1 MGACLSTL
9 VELNPRSMNITWLF
23 RKKRDLGNFSIEQ
36 SFAEVRAVWPGSE
49 KLPDR
54 QEVSSFSQGLTN
66 RLRIIREAKSIKTDL
81 LHITGD
87 IHFAALA
94 WPKWKRNRPK
104 VVLTIHDIGF
114 LHDFTGLKRWLMRL
128 FWVQLPLRCIDHL
141 VTVSEATK
149 KAVLNQA
156 PWFTA
161 DKVTVISTVVPQH
174 FKPREGQPNNPKPV
188 GLHIGLAENKN
199 LKRHAEALKGMDVH
213 LKIIGEPSPS
223 DLALLKKHNIDFSWQ
238 SKLTD
243 EEMQEAY
250 ATSDFLLFA
259 STLEGFGMPIIEAQ
273 MVGLPVITSE
283 FDPMR
288 EVAGGAALLCDPFDA
303 NSIRVSIEEVIGNP
317 KKCKALIQRGFT
329 NCNRYAPA
337 KSAAMLSAL
346 YERLLNP

>member
-1 MGACLSTL
+1 MKS
-9 VELNPRSMNITWLF
+9 NPAHIWLF
-23 RKKRDLGNFSIEQ
+23 RKKRALGNFSIEN
-36 SFAEVRAVWPGSE
+36 SFEAMHRAWPANYKPQALEADNYSE
-49 KLPDR
+49 GFLR
-54 QEVSSFSQGLTN
+54 
-66 RLRIIREAKSIKTDL
+66 RLRIIGQSSAIRTKI

-94 WPKWKRNRPK
+94 WPKWRRNRPK

-114 LHDFTGLKRWLMRL
+114 LNDHKGIKRWLMRL

-149 KAVLNQA
+149 RAVLREA
-156 PWFTA
+156 PWFGQTEI
-161 DKVTVISTVVPQH
+161 TVIPTVVQQH
-174 FKPREGQPNNPKPV
+174 FTPRKKQPNNPKPV
-188 GLHIGLAENKN
+188 ALHIGLAENKN
-199 LKRHAEALKGMDVH
+199 LERHAEALEGMDVY
-213 LKIIGEPSPS
+213 LKIIGKPSPQ
-223 DLALLKKHNIDFSWQ
+223 DLALLKRHNIDFSWQ

-273 MVGLPVITSE
+273 MVGLPVITSDS
-283 FDPMR
+283 DPMR
-288 EVAGGAALLCDPFDA
+288 EVAGDAALLCDPFDT
-303 NSIRVSIEEVIGNP
+303 NSIRASIEEVIGNLE
-317 KKCKALIQRGFT
+317 KREDLIQKGFV

-337 KSAAMLSAL
+337 TSAAMLNEL

>member
-1 MGACLSTL
+1 MKI
-9 VELNPRSMNITWLF
+9 NPPSNSITWLF
-23 RKKRDLGNFSIEQ
+23 RKRRKLGNFSIEQ
-36 SFAEVRAVWPGSE
+36 SFAEVRAAWADRE
-49 KLPDR
+49 QLPDHR
-54 QEVSSFSQGLTN
+54 KVSSFSQGLTN

-87 IHFAALA
+87 IHFTALA

-114 LHDFTGLKRWLMRL
+114 LHDLTGLKRWLMRL

-149 KAVLNQA
+149 RAVLNEA
-156 PWFTA
+156 PWF
-161 DKVTVISTVVPQH
+161 DPKKITVIPTVVPQH
-174 FKPREGQPNNPKPV
+174 FKPRKEHPHNPKPV
-188 GLHIGLAENKN
+188 ALHIGLAENKN
-199 LKRHAEALKGMDVH
+199 LKRHAQAMEGMNVH
-213 LKIIGEPSPS
+213 LKIIGEPATQ
-223 DLALLKKHNIDFSWQ
+223 DLALLKRHNIDCSWQ

-273 MVGLPVITSE
+273 MVGLPVITSDV
-283 FDPMR
+283 DPMR
-288 EVAGGAALLCDPFDA
+288 EVAGDGALLCDPLNS
-303 NSIRVSIEEVIGNP
+303 NSIRASIEEVIGNP
-317 KKCKALIQRGFT
+317 QKREELIQKGFS
-329 NCNRYAPA
+329 NCKRYAPA
-337 KSAAMLSAL
+337 TSAELLNDL

>member
-1 MGACLSTL
+1 MHQKPS
-9 VELNPRSMNITWLF
+9 VTWLF

-36 SFAEVRAVWPGSE
+36 SFAEVRAAWPSS
-49 KLPDR
+49 KLPDH
-54 QEVSSFSQGLTN
+54 QEVSLFSQGLIN
-66 RLRIIREAKSIKTDL
+66 RLRIVRETKSIKTDL

-87 IHFAALA
+87 IHFVALA
-94 WPKWKRNRPK
+94 WPKWTRNRPK
-104 VVLTIHDIGF
+104 VILTIHDIGF

-128 FWVQLPLRCIDHL
+128 VWVQLPLRCIDHL

-149 KAVLNQA
+149 QAVLTEA
-156 PWFTA
+156 PWFPEN
-161 DKVTVISTVVPQH
+161 KITVIPTVVPQH
-174 FKPREGQPNNPKPV
+174 FTPRKERPENPKPV
-188 GLHIGLAENKN
+188 ALHIGLAENKN
-199 LKRHAEALKGMDVH
+199 LRRHAEALEGMDVH

-223 DLALLKKHNIDFSWQ
+223 DFALLERHNIDFSWQ

-273 MVGLPVITSE
+273 MVGLPVITSDS
-283 FDPMR
+283 DPMR
-288 EVAGGAALLCDPFDA
+288 EVAGDAALLSNPLNS
-303 NSIRVSIEEVIGNP
+303 NSIRASIEEVIGNP
-317 KKCKALIQRGFT
+317 EKRQDLIQKGFV

-337 KSAAMLSAL
+337 TSAAMLNEL